1 MAEREGFEP
10 PEPLRVHVLS
20 KHAHSTT
27 LPPLRDNQRGRIKG
41 IPSPAVNGNSLLIFF
56 IHRRIAILSVR
67 LQLTG
72 HSTQHG

>member
-1 MAEREGFEP
+1 
-10 PEPLRVHVLS
+10 
-20 KHAHSTT
+20 
-27 LPPLRDNQRGRIKG
+27 
-41 IPSPAVNGNSLLIFF
+41 LLIFF